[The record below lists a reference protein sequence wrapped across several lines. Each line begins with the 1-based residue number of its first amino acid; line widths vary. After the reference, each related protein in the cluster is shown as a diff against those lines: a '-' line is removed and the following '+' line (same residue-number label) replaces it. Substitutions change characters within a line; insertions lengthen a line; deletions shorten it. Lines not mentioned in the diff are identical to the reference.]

1 MEDLAGDDEVDVV
14 YVASPNDRHRDHALA
29 CLSAGRAV
37 LCEKPFAVSADE
49 ARDVIDLA
57 RSSLRFC
64 MEAMWMRF
72 QPAVA
77 PCPQDGSVR
86 RTWPDPPPSRP
97 TSVTLSSFDP
107 ENRFFDP
114 RRGGESLLDR
124 GVYLLSLAYF
134 LLGSPAE
141 VTGRASVGP
150 SAVDEQES
158 LLLTHQN
165 GALSVL
171 TASLRSRL
179 RNEAVIV
186 GTHGQIRIHDPFYA
200 PRKVSWTRFVEPSGP
215 LPIASSSATNWKSRI
230 KRNRFLRRAFETI
243 GRPVLESIRRDITT
257 YAHHG
262 HGHGYEYEAAEVVRC
277 LGDGLLESPTMPMDE
292 TLAILN
298 ATDRLR
304 QSWGLAGPREDS

>member
-1 MEDLAGDDEVDVV
+1 M
-14 YVASPNDRHRDHALA
+14 
-29 CLSAGRAV
+29 
-37 LCEKPFAVSADE
+37 
-49 ARDVIDLA
+49 
-57 RSSLRFC
+57 
-64 MEAMWMRF
+64 
-72 QPAVA
+72 
-77 PCPQDGSVR
+77 
-86 RTWPDPPPSRP
+86 
-97 TSVTLSSFDP
+97 
-107 ENRFFDP
+107 
-114 RRGGESLLDR
+114 
-124 GVYLLSLAYF
+124 
-134 LLGSPAE
+134 
-141 VTGRASVGP
+141 
-150 SAVDEQES
+150 
-158 LLLTHQN
+158 
-165 GALSVL
+165 L

-200 PRKVSWTRFVEPSGP
+200 PRKVSWTRFVEPSGL
-215 LPIASSSATNWKSRI
+215 LPIASSSATSWKSRI
-230 KRNRFLRRAFETI
+230 KRNWFLRRAFETI